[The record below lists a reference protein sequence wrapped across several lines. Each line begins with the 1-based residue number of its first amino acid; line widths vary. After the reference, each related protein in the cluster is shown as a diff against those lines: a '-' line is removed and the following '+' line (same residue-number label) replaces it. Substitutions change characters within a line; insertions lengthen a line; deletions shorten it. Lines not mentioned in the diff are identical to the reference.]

1 MLGIATVTAAPSS
14 AATTVYGSAQLK
26 YTVNATASISIAV
39 NYDVNGNIQNAVNST
54 ILQSTAGNCTA
65 GVAEGA
71 NATLTFG
78 GITPPGGAGTYTSC
92 LYKNALSVGVN
103 SNDSAGVKVMEY
115 VDVLPVGTVIC
126 AYPLDAAPKVK
137 PTQSAA
143 TAIAGNGT
151 CAAPTGGAAG
161 TALSALGATTAGS
174 GYGAQGAPGGTVVV
188 GPGTPTST
196 VYTAGGFA
204 LYNSLAVPA
213 AGGLELHGSG
223 REPERESGRSVRCGS
238 VERHHARAH
247 RELAA
252 AAAQPTERNRRE

>member
-1 MLGIATVTAAPSS
+1 MLGIATVTTAPSS

-39 NYDVNGNIQNAVNST
+39 NYDANGNIQPAVASS

-65 GVAEGA
+65 GVAEA
-71 NATLTFG
+71 SNATLTFG
-78 GITPPGGAGTYTSC
+78 GVTPPATAGNYTSC

-115 VDVLPVGTVIC
+115 VDVLPTGTVIC
-126 AYPLDAAPKVK
+126 AYPIDASPKAK
-137 PTQSAA
+137 PTQSSA

-161 TALSALGATTAGS
+161 TALTALGATTAGS

-196 VYTAGGFA
+196 AYTAGGFS
-204 LYNSLAVPA
+204 LYSSGGAPPAGWNFMGQDVSLSVSPA
-213 AGGLELHGSG
+213 AASG
-223 REPERESGRSVRCGS
+223 ANLSSVIT
-238 VERHHARAH
+238 
-247 RELAA
+247 LALIA
-252 AAAQPTERNRRE
+252 N

>member
-1 MLGIATVTAAPSS
+1 MPAKAGRRADDDHMEGRQSASSTASQTRKDSNVKRAVAALVMLGIATVTAAPSS

-26 YTVNATASISIAV
+26 YTVNATASISVAV
-39 NYDVNGNIQNAVNST
+39 NYDVNGNIQPAVASS
-54 ILQSTAGNCTA
+54 ILHSPAGNCTA
-65 GVAEGA
+65 GVAEA
-71 NATLTFG
+71 SNATLTFG

-115 VDVLPVGTVIC
+115 VDVLPAGTVIC
-126 AYPLDAAPKVK
+126 AYPLDATPKNK

-161 TALSALGATTAGS
+161 TALSALGAVTAGS
-174 GYGAQGAPGGTVVV
+174 GYGAQGNPGAPATVVV

-196 VYTAGGFA
+196 VYTAGGYQFYTSGGA
-204 LYNSLAVPA
+204 QPP
-213 AGGLELHGSG
+213 AGG
-223 REPERESGRSVRCGS
+223 
-238 VERHHARAH
+238 
-247 RELAA
+247 
-252 AAAQPTERNRRE
+252 